1 MQRHIITPINPRDA
15 TQTNQVSCEPATAS
29 KAGNPI
35 EDTPMITVFREA
47 QSQPADIV
55 EAELRDMVISFERVT
70 LTPEEVP
77 ARLGADVDLPAIQDG
92 ARIISGTA
100 ELRTYLKELADFYH
114 DWHMYQGDAC
124 YVYDNG
130 QSC

>member
-15 TQTNQVSCEPATAS
+15 TQTDQVSCEPVTAS

-55 EAELRDMVISFERVT
+55 EAELH
-70 LTPEEVP
+70 
-77 ARLGADVDLPAIQDG
+77 
-92 ARIISGTA
+92 
-100 ELRTYLKELADFYH
+100 TYLKELADFYH

>member
-1 MQRHIITPINPRDA
+1 
-15 TQTNQVSCEPATAS
+15 
-29 KAGNPI
+29 
-35 EDTPMITVFREA
+35 MITVFRET

-55 EAELRDMVISFERVT
+55 EAELRDMVVGFERVT

-77 ARLGADVDLPAIQDG
+77 VRLGADVDLPAIQDG
-92 ARIISGTA
+92 KRIISGK
-100 ELRTYLKELADFYH
+100 ENLESYLKELADFYH

-130 QSC
+130 NRC